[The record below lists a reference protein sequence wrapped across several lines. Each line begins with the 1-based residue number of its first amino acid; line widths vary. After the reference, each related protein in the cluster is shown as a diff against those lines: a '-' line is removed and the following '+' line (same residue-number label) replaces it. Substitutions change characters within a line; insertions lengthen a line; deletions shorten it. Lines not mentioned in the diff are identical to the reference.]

1 MKRYL
6 LVLLVIIP
14 LLAFVIFRA
23 SGKKHF
29 QPDAGKHAGRSYDMS
44 NIVMLDMLNTI
55 EGNKLIIALEKDVIK
70 HIPAEIPVLFI
81 QADSILYGKN
91 LELIREHDGKLI
103 LASGDIAISS
113 RIWMLLSQMGFEQ
126 IFILSDDPEP
136 EVQKFEFRPDTAVRP
151 EF

>member
-1 MKRYL
+1 
-6 LVLLVIIP
+6 
-14 LLAFVIFRA
+14 
-23 SGKKHF
+23 
-29 QPDAGKHAGRSYDMS
+29 
-44 NIVMLDMLNTI
+44 MLNTI

-70 HIPAEIPVLFI
+70 HIPAEIPVRFI

-126 IFILSDDPEP
+126 IFILSEDPEP